1 MVLWSQVCNWKKI
14 ENDILVILANCK
26 KRKMTFR
33 PKFCVNLQ
41 PNINRLMLKSKSDNS
56 NLVDTKAH
64 YKIETDI
71 YNILAVDIWLLDSS
85 FV

>member
-1 MVLWSQVCNWKKI
+1 
-14 ENDILVILANCK
+14 
-26 KRKMTFR
+26 MTFR

-64 YKIETDI
+64 YKIGTDI
-71 YNILAVDIWLLDSS
+71 YNILAEDMTFRLKFS
-85 FV
+85 

>member
-1 MVLWSQVCNWKKI
+1 MKSSLQLKKRK
-14 ENDILVILANCK
+14 ENDILVFLAK
-26 KRKMTFR
+26 TKMTFR

-71 YNILAVDIWLLDSS
+71 YNILAVDMTFRLKF
-85 FV
+85 FVI

>member
-1 MVLWSQVCNWKKI
+1 MKSSLQLKKRK
-14 ENDILVILANCK
+14 ENDILVFLAK
-26 KRKMTFR
+26 KKMTFR

-71 YNILAVDIWLLDSS
+71 YNILAVDMTFRLK
-85 FV
+85 FC

>member
-1 MVLWSQVCNWKKI
+1 
-14 ENDILVILANCK
+14 
-26 KRKMTFR
+26 MTFR

-56 NLVDTKAH
+56 NLVDTKAR

-71 YNILAVDIWLLDSS
+71 YNILAEDMTFRLK
-85 FV
+85 FC